1 MFALESAM
9 DELALAAGI
18 DPVELRIRNDP
29 QAEPDSGLPF
39 SSRHLVE
46 CLREGA
52 RRFGWDGRDPR
63 PRLRRDGRYL
73 VGTGMAASTY
83 PARRRPSTATARR
96 ADDRF
101 EVRIAASDIG
111 TGARTALTKVAAQ
124 ALAVRPE
131 QVRVEIG
138 DSALPEA
145 SLAGG
150 SMGTASWG
158 SAVVKACEDLLKN
171 GHRGQRGHER

>member
-39 SSRHLVE
+39 SSRNLVA

-52 RRFGWDGRDPR
+52 RRFGWTGRDPR
-63 PRLRRDGRYL
+63 PRMRRDGRYL
-73 VGTGMAASTY
+73 IGTGVAASTY
-83 PARRRPSTATARR
+83 PARRRPSTANVRVTG
-96 ADDRF
+96 DGF

-111 TGARTALTKVAAQ
+111 AGARTALAEIAARPCPSGPIRSGSNSAT
-124 ALAVRPE
+124 ALSLRRRWRAARW
-131 QVRVEIG
+131 
-138 DSALPEA
+138 ALPHGA
-145 SLAGG
+145 RPSSRPAR
-150 SMGTASWG
+150 T
-158 SAVVKACEDLLKN
+158 C
-171 GHRGQRGHER
+171 